1 MPKRLGAQ
9 IQCKQRD
16 GRRTRLRVRRIP
28 RPLQS
33 RRRISM
39 GNSDTDNC
47 SENCN
52 GNDNGHYNDDGIG
65 KFHRVTLEVKYIVL
79 NSVVLEA

>member
-16 GRRTRLRVRRIP
+16 GRRTRRRVLRIP

-47 SENCN
+47 NDNCN
-52 GNDNGHYNDDGIG
+52 DNENGHHNDDA
-65 KFHRVTLEVKYIVL
+65 FDSFIV
-79 NSVVLEA
+79 

>member
-16 GRRTRLRVRRIP
+16 GRRTRLRVLRTP

-47 SENCN
+47 CDNCN
-52 GNDNGHYNDDGIG
+52 DNENGHHNDDA
-65 KFHRVTLEVKYIVL
+65 FDSFIV
-79 NSVVLEA
+79 

>member
-16 GRRTRLRVRRIP
+16 GRRTRRRVLRIP

-47 SENCN
+47 FDNCDDN
-52 GNDNGHYNDDGIG
+52 ENGHHNDDA
-65 KFHRVTLEVKYIVL
+65 FDNFIV
-79 NSVVLEA
+79 